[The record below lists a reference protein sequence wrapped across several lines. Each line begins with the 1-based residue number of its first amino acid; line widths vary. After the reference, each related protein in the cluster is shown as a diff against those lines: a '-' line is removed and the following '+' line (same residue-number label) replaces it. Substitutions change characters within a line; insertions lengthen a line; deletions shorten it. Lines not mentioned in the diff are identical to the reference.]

1 VLFCLGCGPA
11 PLTVEMPLHLEDH
24 LEAATITGSELPA
37 NPPQPV
43 EWRFD
48 QPQPDWKAIPQP
60 RIGNPTLRPARLTLQ
75 RTTEALRVT
84 LPEGSR
90 QADGLL
96 HGGVYVDLPGW
107 RREEWAHV
115 VVRAR
120 TSSVTN
126 MGIGLNLGPD
136 LTRAT
141 FARSGGSTPIV
152 NDGSV
157 QTYQIRLN
165 WGSGPWLRVGFG
177 FRVSEPGSIDLLSI
191 SVVPKGA
198 VYAEAPHGVRSVTIG
213 ERIRRTLYT
222 HAPGSIAYRV
232 RVPEGGRL
240 DAALGRLGG
249 GEDSVTFRVGVRS
262 GGEEETLFEER
273 YADSEQW
280 AQRSVDLSRYSGQNV
295 TLTLETQAEQPGAV
309 AFWGA
314 PTVSGVRATDRPN
327 IIFYVIDGGS
337 ADYMSAYGYN
347 RRTTPNLER
356 IAAEGALFERAY
368 SNSSWT
374 RPSTAS
380 FLTSLQHSVLG
391 GLKNGAN
398 PVPEQIPTIAQHLHR
413 VGYQTAELTSN
424 PNAGRVSNL
433 ERGNDA
439 FRDAGVRPNHSISS
453 VTLHENFWQWRTAYP
468 AEPYWV
474 HFQTTDVHS
483 AHHPVAPFAGLFI
496 SPDRRQLLD
505 AWDERLQRASSA
517 GATGP
522 QSFVRAGVS
531 SVDYYTAQRDLHDET
546 MAHQDYRLGQ
556 LVARLKAEG
565 EWERTLLIVA
575 ADHGVNAGAE
585 DYGILMREPLPS
597 GDESDVGGW
606 PWPKGY
612 SAALL
617 QSGVSHVPLV
627 VVWPGRIAPG
637 QRFADAVSMI
647 DVLPT
652 ILDLVDLP
660 MPEVM
665 QGQSL
670 APLLLGESDLQPRPV
685 ILDEFEVDAAT
696 GELRGRI
703 EAIDGRWG
711 ASLQINDPAPGR
723 PRPRSV
729 GGPRPVPLLL
739 FDLWNDPMALQSL
752 HEQRPDLVAEYTQLL
767 EEQWEAHRLLAR
779 RFTPG
784 GQMELTPAQLET
796 LRSLGYIR

>member
-1 VLFCLGCGPA
+1 LIPTTADFGQERTAVRSISMASLIRRSLFVHA
-11 PLTVEMPLHLEDH
+11 
-24 LEAATITGSELPA
+24 
-37 NPPQPV
+37 
-43 EWRFD
+43 
-48 QPQPDWKAIPQP
+48 
-60 RIGNPTLRPARLTLQ
+60 PARLT
-75 RTTEALRVT
+75 
-84 LPEGSR
+84 
-90 QADGLL
+90 
-96 HGGVYVDLPGW
+96 Y
-107 RREEWAHV
+107 
-115 VVRAR
+115 
-120 TSSVTN
+120 
-126 MGIGLNLGPD
+126 
-136 LTRAT
+136 
-141 FARSGGSTPIV
+141 
-152 NDGSV
+152 
-157 QTYQIRLN
+157 
-165 WGSGPWLRVGFG
+165 
-177 FRVSEPGSIDLLSI
+177 RVS
-191 SVVPKGA
+191 VPD
-198 VYAEAPHGVRSVTIG
+198 R
-213 ERIRRTLYT
+213 
-222 HAPGSIAYRV
+222 
-232 RVPEGGRL
+232 GRL
-240 DAALGRLGG
+240 DAGLGLFGARAP
-249 GEDSVTFRVGVRS
+249 VTFRVIATPD
-262 GGEEETLFEER
+262 GGEATSLFEE
-273 YADSEQW
+273 
-280 AQRSVDLSRYSGQNV
+280 DLSGREEWTERSIDLSSLAGRTV
-295 TLTLETQAEQPGAV
+295 TLALETDTEEPGAV
-309 AFWGA
+309 AVWGA
-314 PTVSGVRATDRPN
+314 PTVSGTRRTDKPN
-327 IIFYVIDGGS
+327 VILYIIDGGS

-356 IAAEGALFERAY
+356 LAAEGALFERAY

-505 AWDERLQRASSA
+505 AWDERLQRAESA
-517 GATGP
+517 GATWS
-522 QSFVRAGVS
+522 QSFVRTGVS

-752 HEQRPDLVAEYTQLL
+752 HEQRPDLVEKYTKFL
-767 EEQWEAHRLLAR
+767 EEQLEAHVALGRH
-779 RFTPG
+779 
-784 GQMELTPAQLET
+784 LTPSEASPLTPEQLES